1 VRTWLL
7 LAYKVPRDPTSARVF
22 VWRRLKRF
30 GAIALQDAVWV
41 LPATQQ
47 SKEQYQWLAA
57 EIIELKGDASVWEGR
72 LTLSGQDEEMVCRF
86 KDEVDDNYRQI
97 LTKLKRKRPDL
108 AALSREYQQVQAR
121 DYFRSALGRKTR
133 EALIAARGDVQ
144 P

>member
-1 VRTWLL
+1 MRTWLL
-7 LAYKVPRDPTSARVF
+7 LAYKVPRDPTSTRVF

-57 EIIELKGDASVWEGR
+57 EIIELKGEASVWEGR

-86 KDEVDDNYRQI
+86 NDGVDEIYRRI
-97 LTKLKRKRPDL
+97 LTKLKLKRPDL
-108 AALSREYQQVQAR
+108 GALSREYQQVQAR

-133 EALIAARGDVQ
+133 EALIAARGEVQ